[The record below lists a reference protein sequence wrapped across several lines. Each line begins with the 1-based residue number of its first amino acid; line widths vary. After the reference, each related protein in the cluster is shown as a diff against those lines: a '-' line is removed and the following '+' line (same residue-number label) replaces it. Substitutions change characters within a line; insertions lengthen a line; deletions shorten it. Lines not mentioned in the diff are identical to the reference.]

1 MMLPILDVARLD
13 TAARRAALARPNA
26 DDRDQLVALVRD
38 TVARVRAEGDE
49 AALDY
54 ARRFDGG
61 APVNLRVPQEEI
73 AASMSTVGETALVA
87 LRRAIDNVR
96 KFHQAQFAPEISIE
110 TSPGVRCERVFRP
123 IDAVGLYVPGGSAP
137 LPSALIMSAVPAS
150 IAGCPRR
157 ILCSPG
163 TRQGRI
169 DPVILATAQLCGIDE
184 VFALGGAQ
192 AIAAMAYG
200 TQTIPK
206 VDKIFGPGSAW
217 VTAAKQIVAE
227 DPQGAA
233 LDLPA
238 GPSEVLVIADET
250 ADALFVAAD
259 LLAQAEHDPLS
270 QAILL
275 TTSPTLA
282 TEVREHA
289 LRFLGNL
296 SRRHILEQSLARS
309 RILLV
314 NDLDTAIAISNDYA
328 PEHLILQV
336 REPRRRL
343 PQITAAGSVFLGP
356 WSPEPLGDY
365 CSGTNHVLPTYGFA
379 RAYSGLSVGDFQRR
393 ITIQELTPAGLA
405 DLGPVAETLAG
416 LEGLDAH
423 ALAVSVRLRK
433 LEAAADATRVSVADT
448 AADIA
453 ADIGAD
459 TAAEALINRLARP
472 SIVALRAYEH
482 AHWDPRFE
490 RLHANESPWPPAS
503 APSSTLHRYPE
514 PQPTELRD
522 ALASLYHVGRN
533 QLLIGRGSDEAID
546 LLTRAFC
553 EAPRD
558 SVVVC
563 PPTFGMYAVAANI
576 QGARVVEVALLEG
589 FQLDCARIEAA
600 IDGGSKLIWLCS
612 PNNPTGTLLHRE
624 QIERVLSAASGRC
637 LVIVDEAYAE
647 FSAQPS
653 WAERLHEF
661 PQLLVLRTLSKAH
674 ALAGARIGVVLGAAP
689 LIALL
694 RKIIPP
700 YAIASDSAAAAMQA
714 VTAATLPI
722 TVERIAALIR
732 ERDRVSAELKH
743 SPWILRVYPSA
754 ANFLLVETTDA
765 PQVLE
770 RIKSTGL
777 VVRDFSGKG
786 GLGAALRISI
796 GTPEQNDRVLAALG
810 VASPLAGSRQ

>member
-1 MMLPILDVARLD
+1 MMLPIQEVARLD
-13 TAARRAALARPNA
+13 AAARRAALARPNA
-26 DDRDQLVALVRD
+26 DDRDQLVARVRE
-38 TVARVRAEGDE
+38 TVARVRAEGDD

-61 APVNLRVPQEEI
+61 APANLRVPQAEI
-73 AASMSTVGETALVA
+73 AAAMSVIGDNALSA

-96 KFHQAQFAPEISIE
+96 RFHQAQLASELSIE
-110 TSPGVRCERVFRP
+110 TSPGVRCERVFRA

-250 ADALFVAAD
+250 ADAVFVAAD

-275 TTSPTLA
+275 TTSPALA
-282 TEVREHA
+282 AAVREHA

-296 SRRHILEQSLARS
+296 SRQHILEQSLARS
-309 RILLV
+309 RILV
-314 NDLDTAIAISNDYA
+314 VHDLDTAIALSNEYA

-379 RAYSGLSVGDFQRR
+379 RAYSGLSVSDFQRR
-393 ITIQELTPAGLA
+393 ITIQELTPGGLA

-433 LEAAADATRVSVADT
+433 LETATDATADATADT
-448 AADIA
+448 AAQ
-453 ADIGAD
+453 
-459 TAAEALINRLARP
+459 ALVNRLARP

-503 APSSTLHRYPE
+503 APNSTLHRYPE
-514 PQPTELRD
+514 PQPTTLRD
-522 ALASLYHVGRN
+522 ALASLYHVSRD

-553 EAPRD
+553 ESSRD

-576 QGARVVEVALLEG
+576 QGARVIEVPLLEG
-589 FQLDCARIEAA
+589 FQLDCAGIEAA

-612 PNNPTGTLLHRE
+612 PNNPTGNLLHRE
-624 QIERVLSAASGRC
+624 HIERVLRAAHGRC

-647 FSAQPS
+647 FSAEPS
-653 WAERLHEF
+653 WSERLNEF

-700 YAIASDSAAAAMQA
+700 YAIASDSATAAFQA
-714 VTAATLPI
+714 VTAATLSV
-722 TVERIAALIR
+722 TAERIAALVR
-732 ERDRVSAELKH
+732 ERDRMAAALKG
-743 SPWILRVYPSA
+743 SPWIVRIYPSA
-754 ANFLLVETTDA
+754 ANFLLIETTDT
-765 PQVLE
+765 PRVFE
-770 RIKSTGL
+770 RIKAIGL

-796 GTPEQNDRVLAALG
+796 GTPEQNDRVLAALR

>member
-1 MMLPILDVARLD
+1 MMLPIQEIGRLD
-13 TAARRAALARPNA
+13 AAARRAALARPSA
-26 DDRDQLVALVRD
+26 DDRDQLIALVRE
-38 TVARVRAEGDE
+38 TVARVRVEGDE

-61 APVNLRVPQEEI
+61 APVNLRVPPAEI
-73 AASMSTVGETALVA
+73 AAAMSLVGENALAA

-96 KFHQAQFAPEISIE
+96 RFHQAQLAPELSME

-150 IAGCPRR
+150 IAGCRRR

-200 TQTIPK
+200 TQTIAK

-250 ADALFVAAD
+250 ADPMFVAAD

-275 TTSPTLA
+275 TTSSALA
-282 TEVREHA
+282 AAVREHA
-289 LRFLGNL
+289 LRFLDRL
-296 SRRHILEQSLARS
+296 SRKHILEQSLARS

-314 NDLDTAIAISNDYA
+314 HDLDTAIAISNDYA

-336 REPRRRL
+336 REPRSRL

-423 ALAVSVRLRK
+423 ALAVTVRLHR
-433 LEAAADATRVSVADT
+433 LEPAKDMSAQ
-448 AADIA
+448 
-453 ADIGAD
+453 
-459 TAAEALINRLARP
+459 ALVDRLARP

-490 RLHANESPWPPAS
+490 RLHANESPWPPSS

-514 PQPTELRD
+514 PQPANLLD
-522 ALASLYHVGRN
+522 ALASLYHVGCD
-533 QLLIGRGSDEAID
+533 QLLISRGSDEAID

-553 EAPRD
+553 EASRD
-558 SVVVC
+558 SIVIC

-576 QGARVVEVALLEG
+576 QGARIVEVPLRTG

-600 IDGGSKLIWLCS
+600 IDSGSKLIWLCS
-612 PNNPTGTLLHRE
+612 PNNPTGNLLHRE
-624 QIERVLSAASGRC
+624 DIERVLRAAHNRC

-674 ALAGARIGVVLGAAP
+674 ALAGARIGVVVGAAP

-700 YAIASDSAAAAMQA
+700 YAIASDSATAAFQA
-714 VTAATLPI
+714 VTAATLAV
-722 TVERIAALIR
+722 TTERIAALIS
-732 ERDRVSAELKH
+732 ERDRVSAALER
-743 SPWILRVYPSA
+743 SPWVLRVHPSA
-754 ANFLLVETTDA
+754 ANFLLVEVTDA
-765 PQVLE
+765 QQVFE
-770 RIKSTGL
+770 RIKTAGL

-796 GTPEQNDRVLAALG
+796 GKPEQNDRVLAALRN
-810 VASPLAGSRQ
+810 ASPLAGRRQ

>member
-1 MMLPILDVARLD
+1 MMLPILEVARLD
-13 TAARRAALARPNA
+13 AAARRAALARPNA
-26 DDRDQLVALVRD
+26 DDRDQLVARVRE
-38 TVARVRAEGDE
+38 TVARVRTEGDD

-61 APVNLRVPQEEI
+61 APANLRVPQAEI
-73 AASMSTVGETALVA
+73 AAAMSVIGDNALSA

-96 KFHQAQFAPEISIE
+96 KFHQAQLAPELSIE

-227 DPQGAA
+227 DPLGAA

-250 ADALFVAAD
+250 ADAVFVAAD

-275 TTSPTLA
+275 TTSPALA
-282 TEVREHA
+282 AAVREHA

-296 SRRHILEQSLARS
+296 SRQHILEQSLARS

-314 NDLDTAIAISNDYA
+314 TDLDTAIALSNDYA

-336 REPRRRL
+336 SEPRRRL

-423 ALAVSVRLRK
+423 ALAVSVRLGK
-433 LEAAADATRVSVADT
+433 LAT
-448 AADIA
+448 AANETSDIA
-453 ADIGAD
+453 AA
-459 TAAEALINRLARP
+459 TAAATAMAAQALVNRLARP

-514 PQPTELRD
+514 PQPADLRD
-522 ALASLYHVGRN
+522 ALANLYHVDRD

-553 EAPRD
+553 EASRD
-558 SVVVC
+558 RVVVC
-563 PPTFGMYAVAANI
+563 PPTFGMYAVAASI
-576 QGARVVEVALLEG
+576 QGARVVEVPLLEG
-589 FQLDCARIEAA
+589 FQLDCAGIEAA

-612 PNNPTGTLLHRE
+612 PNNPTGNLLRRE
-624 QIERVLSAASGRC
+624 HIERVLRAARGRC

-647 FSAQPS
+647 FSPEPS
-653 WAERLHEF
+653 WSERLNEF

-700 YAIASDSAAAAMQA
+700 YAIASDSAAAAFQA
-714 VTAATLPI
+714 VTAATLPV
-722 TVERIAALIR
+722 TTERIAALVR
-732 ERDRVSAELKH
+732 ERDRLATELNR
-743 SPWILRVYPSA
+743 SPWIVRIHPSA

-765 PQVLE
+765 PHVFE

-796 GTPEQNDRVLAALG
+796 GTPVQNDRVLAALR

>member
-1 MMLPILDVARLD
+1 MMLPIQEVARLD
-13 TAARRAALARPNA
+13 AAARRAALARPNA
-26 DDRDQLVALVRD
+26 DDRDQLVARVRE
-38 TVARVRAEGDE
+38 TVARVRAEGDD

-61 APVNLRVPQEEI
+61 APANLRVPQAEI
-73 AASMSTVGETALVA
+73 AAAMSVIGDNALSA

-96 KFHQAQFAPEISIE
+96 RFHQAQLAPELSIE
-110 TSPGVRCERVFRP
+110 TSPGVRCERVFRA

-250 ADALFVAAD
+250 ADAVFVAAD

-275 TTSPTLA
+275 TTSPALA
-282 TEVREHA
+282 AAVREHA

-296 SRRHILEQSLARS
+296 SRQHILEQSLARS
-309 RILLV
+309 RILV
-314 NDLDTAIAISNDYA
+314 VHDLDTAIALSNEYA

-379 RAYSGLSVGDFQRR
+379 RAYSGLSVSDFQRR
-393 ITIQELTPAGLA
+393 ITIQELTPGGLA

-433 LEAAADATRVSVADT
+433 LETATDATADATADT
-448 AADIA
+448 AAQ
-453 ADIGAD
+453 
-459 TAAEALINRLARP
+459 ALVNRLARP

-503 APSSTLHRYPE
+503 APNSTLHRYPE
-514 PQPTELRD
+514 PQPTTLRD
-522 ALASLYHVGRN
+522 ALASLYHVSRD

-553 EAPRD
+553 ESSRD

-576 QGARVVEVALLEG
+576 QGARVIEVPLLEG
-589 FQLDCARIEAA
+589 FQLDCAGIEAA

-612 PNNPTGTLLHRE
+612 PNNPTGNLLHRE
-624 QIERVLSAASGRC
+624 HIERVLRAAHGRC

-647 FSAQPS
+647 FSAEPS
-653 WAERLHEF
+653 WSERLNEF

-700 YAIASDSAAAAMQA
+700 YAIASDSATAAFQA
-714 VTAATLPI
+714 VTAATLSV
-722 TVERIAALIR
+722 TAERIAALVR
-732 ERDRVSAELKH
+732 ERDRMAAALKG
-743 SPWILRVYPSA
+743 SPWIVRIYPSA
-754 ANFLLVETTDA
+754 ANFLLIETTDT
-765 PQVLE
+765 PRVFE
-770 RIKSTGL
+770 RIKAIGL

-796 GTPEQNDRVLAALG
+796 GTPEQNDRVLAALR